1 MSIVDENANL
11 SLFLFGS
18 MHAVFRNGEKK
29 KIETE
34 R

>member
-18 MHAVFRNGEKK
+18 IHAVFRNGKK
-29 KIETE
+29 KLETE